1 MGKRKERRIAAMI
14 AAGRRVKLDL
24 FAEPSGDSGGSSAQD
39 ELGGDIDP
47 RHCAGSPNSPSSSG
61 KQSENPLLLLGQ
73 YSDDELDEESSKR
86 LDHVT
91 AEKSTAEDDDEQV
104 KGSVGTENE
113 DMENNA
119 SMELDADK
127 EKRHD
132 LETGSVSPDPLQNR
146 EDNDV
151 REIDSAV
158 TADLCKVVSTEEA
171 SIPGTSDVHLTGDV
185 ISSWKVVLH
194 EESNQYYYW
203 NTVTGET
210 SWVVPDLLAQGAELT
225 GEQKTAPDTEV
236 RNGPLG
242 GTHEPNSTLE
252 MELDGS
258 VTVHPN
264 NHCEAGNVIHETREI
279 DEPEAQI
286 EDQND
291 GFNDK
296 GLEDKRPGSDAN
308 QTETKNSSNAAL
320 ALYHKI
326 SSLGD
331 SVSSQDSG
339 DTLLCNGDATDAD
352 QSMVHEEDDTE
363 NDLSFSVLK
372 HSEHLLERLKS
383 LKGSKSHL
391 QGHEWMS
398 KFLLEVEIRL
408 SDIKSLLPFGSSLL
422 PFWVHCERH
431 LKELEGAIDNEVSQ
445 LFKSADSTEIREAEA
460 PHNSWESEGNE
471 IDADGNE
478 KKVVSSSFD
487 LPSADVY
494 VTVSQKVSKNEV
506 ANNDVLQA
514 EHVSVI
520 DHPTAHSGSGVGGS
534 SGVHGVAQPT
544 ELTSN
549 IVLHGGE
556 DVDMDVDM
564 EVEDATPENA
574 TITIDSLAA
583 KYCAP
588 EEQTI
593 QPNPP
598 AEHESFVPPEAFG
611 VPPPPDDDWI
621 PPPPPDNE
629 SFPPPPP
636 DDPPEL
642 SYPPPP
648 TYFET
653 VQPLSYT
660 EQYNLSYPASNFE
673 YYGQSTT
680 EFPANNVYG
689 HTEGFQVAVSHP
701 PLYYEALPSTYPVA
715 APVVVNPV
723 EPVVYCDVQDGAVL
737 PGPAVSGAQS
747 LVSHGISSHEV
758 LGSDEIRSVESHA
771 EAHSTS
777 LLNAE
782 VGVSVSTDTA
792 SLEVPFTPAT
802 IQAPATVSAG
812 ESAPGLPTAA
822 VTTATAVAKSTATN
836 VQSKVPHSK
845 KRTVAVVSTLRSN
858 KKVSSLVDKWKAAK
872 EKLQEDEE
880 DEPENAYEILEK
892 KRQREIEEWRAQQIA
907 SGEAR
912 ANANFQPLGGDW
924 RERVKRKR
932 AQLNKEAVQTPS
944 EAVTNGN
951 QQPDLKEFSRD
962 LPSGWQAYWD
972 ESSKQVY
979 YGNSITSETTW
990 IKPTK

>member
-47 RHCAGSPNSPSSSG
+47 RHRAGSPNSPSSSG

-86 LDHVT
+86 LDDVT

-127 EKRHD
+127 ERRHD

-171 SIPGTSDVHLTGDV
+171 SITGTSDVHLTGDV

-242 GTHEPNSTLE
+242 GTHEPNSTLD

-258 VTVHPN
+258 ATVHPN
-264 NHCEAGNVIHETREI
+264 NHCKAGNVIHETREI

-286 EDQND
+286 EDQI
-291 GFNDK
+291 K
-296 GLEDKRPGSDAN
+296 GQVLML
-308 QTETKNSSNAAL
+308 TKLRRKIAPMQPL
-320 ALYHKI
+320 HCIIKI

-372 HSEHLLERLKS
+372 HSEQLLERLKS
-383 LKGSKSHL
+383 LKGSKSHM
-391 QGHEWMS
+391 QGHEWIS

-487 LPSADVY
+487 LPSADVN
-494 VTVSQKVSKNEV
+494 VTVSQKDSKNEV

-520 DHPTAHSGSGVGGS
+520 DYPTAHSGSGVGGS

-598 AEHESFVPPEAFG
+598 AEHESFVLPEAFG

-653 VQPLSYT
+653 VQPVSYT

-758 LGSDEIRSVESHA
+758 LGSDQISSVESHA

-782 VGVSVSTDTA
+782 VGLSVSTDIA

-802 IQAPATVSAG
+802 IQAPATSQA
-812 ESAPGLPTAA
+812 
-822 VTTATAVAKSTATN
+822 ATAVAKSTATN

-858 KKVSSLVDKWKAAK
+858 KKVSSLVDKAAK

-932 AQLNKEAVQTPS
+932 AQLNKVAVQTPS

-990 IKPTK
+990 TKPTK

>member
-1 MGKRKERRIAAMI
+1 MLKPELSSRSLDSAELKVKKGDAKSIKVRPPIPTTVAPRRIPNHLLASPKGAMEI
-14 AAGRRVKLDL
+14 LLTPQLELVDFKQSRERSIGHQISPELLNETPDL
-24 FAEPSGDSGGSSAQD
+24 ICLLFFVASKRFGDFD
-39 ELGGDIDP
+39 
-47 RHCAGSPNSPSSSG
+47 RNC

-132 LETGSVSPDPLQNR
+132 LERNR
-146 EDNDV
+146 FCFTV

-185 ISSWKVVLH
+185 ISR
-194 EESNQYYYW
+194 
-203 NTVTGET
+203 ET

-236 RNGPLG
+236 RNGSLG
-242 GTHEPNSTLE
+242 GTHEPNSTLDL
-252 MELDGS
+252 ELADS

-264 NHCEAGNVIHETREI
+264 NHCKAGNVIHETREI

-291 GFNDK
+291 GFKDK

-308 QTETKNSSNAAL
+308 QTETKNSSNAVL

-383 LKGSKSHL
+383 LKGSKSHM
-391 QGHEWMS
+391 QGHEWIS

-408 SDIKSLLPFGSSLL
+408 SDIKSILPFGSSLL

-445 LFKSADSTEIREAEA
+445 LFKSADSTKIHDAEA

-494 VTVSQKVSKNEV
+494 VTESQKDSKNEV

-520 DHPTAHSGSGVGGS
+520 DYPTAHSGSGVGGS

-549 IVLHGGE
+549 VVLHGGE
-556 DVDMDVDM
+556 NVDMDVDM

-598 AEHESFVPPEAFG
+598 AEHESFVPPETFG

-653 VQPLSYT
+653 Y
-660 EQYNLSYPASNFE
+660 
-673 YYGQSTT
+673 
-680 EFPANNVYG
+680 
-689 HTEGFQVAVSHP
+689 
-701 PLYYEALPSTYPVA
+701 
-715 APVVVNPV
+715 
-723 EPVVYCDVQDGAVL
+723 
-737 PGPAVSGAQS
+737 
-747 LVSHGISSHEV
+747 GIS
-758 LGSDEIRSVESHA
+758 G
-771 EAHSTS
+771 
-777 LLNAE
+777 
-782 VGVSVSTDTA
+782 STDTGKKKVLLLKGKEKEIPYNDA
-792 SLEVPFTPAT
+792 KKEWVPVFRLAIPDKLGMRCPGRPTIRPALRHDQIDHAFEVG
-802 IQAPATVSAG
+802 APVDAWWSDGWWEGVVTGIGNSG
-812 ESAPGLPTAA
+812 DEGLP
-822 VTTATAVAKSTATN
+822 VYIPS
-836 VQSKVPHSK
+836 
-845 KRTVAVVSTLRSN
+845 
-858 KKVSSLVDKWKAAK
+858 DK
-872 EKLQEDEE
+872 
-880 DEPENAYEILEK
+880 
-892 KRQREIEEWRAQQIA
+892 
-907 SGEAR
+907 
-912 ANANFQPLGGDW
+912 
-924 RERVKRKR
+924 
-932 AQLNKEAVQTPS
+932 
-944 EAVTNGN
+944 
-951 QQPDLKEFSRD
+951 
-962 LPSGWQAYWD
+962 
-972 ESSKQVY
+972 
-979 YGNSITSETTW
+979 
-990 IKPTK
+990 

>member
-1 MGKRKERRIAAMI
+1 ML
-14 AAGRRVKLDL
+14 V
-24 FAEPSGDSGGSSAQD
+24 F
-39 ELGGDIDP
+39 
-47 RHCAGSPNSPSSSG
+47 CFSG
-61 KQSENPLLLLGQ
+61 KQSENPLLLLGK

-242 GTHEPNSTLE
+242 GTHEPNSTLDL
-252 MELDGS
+252 ELDDS

-264 NHCEAGNVIHETREI
+264 NHCKAGNVIHETREI

-291 GFNDK
+291 GFKDK

-331 SVSSQDSG
+331 SVSSQDLG

-363 NDLSFSVLK
+363 NDLSFLVLK

-383 LKGSKSHL
+383 LKGSKSHM
-391 QGHEWMS
+391 QGHEWIS

-431 LKELEGAIDNEVSQ
+431 LKELEGVIDNEVSQ
-445 LFKSADSTEIREAEA
+445 LFKSADSTKIHDAEA

-494 VTVSQKVSKNEV
+494 VTESQKDSKNEV

-520 DHPTAHSGSGVGGS
+520 DYPTAHSGSGVAGS

-549 IVLHGGE
+549 VVLH
-556 DVDMDVDM
+556 
-564 EVEDATPENA
+564 
-574 TITIDSLAA
+574 
-583 KYCAP
+583 
-588 EEQTI
+588 
-593 QPNPP
+593 
-598 AEHESFVPPEAFG
+598 
-611 VPPPPDDDWI
+611 
-621 PPPPPDNE
+621 
-629 SFPPPPP
+629 
-636 DDPPEL
+636 
-642 SYPPPP
+642 
-648 TYFET
+648 
-653 VQPLSYT
+653 
-660 EQYNLSYPASNFE
+660 
-673 YYGQSTT
+673 
-680 EFPANNVYG
+680 
-689 HTEGFQVAVSHP
+689 
-701 PLYYEALPSTYPVA
+701 
-715 APVVVNPV
+715 
-723 EPVVYCDVQDGAVL
+723 
-737 PGPAVSGAQS
+737 
-747 LVSHGISSHEV
+747 
-758 LGSDEIRSVESHA
+758 
-771 EAHSTS
+771 
-777 LLNAE
+777 
-782 VGVSVSTDTA
+782 
-792 SLEVPFTPAT
+792 
-802 IQAPATVSAG
+802 
-812 ESAPGLPTAA
+812 
-822 VTTATAVAKSTATN
+822 
-836 VQSKVPHSK
+836 
-845 KRTVAVVSTLRSN
+845 
-858 KKVSSLVDKWKAAK
+858 
-872 EKLQEDEE
+872 
-880 DEPENAYEILEK
+880 
-892 KRQREIEEWRAQQIA
+892 
-907 SGEAR
+907 SGEC
-912 ANANFQPLGGDW
+912 
-924 RERVKRKR
+924 
-932 AQLNKEAVQTPS
+932 
-944 EAVTNGN
+944 
-951 QQPDLKEFSRD
+951 
-962 LPSGWQAYWD
+962 
-972 ESSKQVY
+972 
-979 YGNSITSETTW
+979 
-990 IKPTK
+990 

>member
-47 RHCAGSPNSPSSSG
+47 RHRAGSPNSPSSSG

-86 LDHVT
+86 LDDVT

-127 EKRHD
+127 ERRHD

-171 SIPGTSDVHLTGDV
+171 SITGTSDVHLTGDV

-210 SWVVPDLLAQGAELT
+210 SWAGPDLLAQGAELT

-242 GTHEPNSTLE
+242 GTHEPNSTLD

-264 NHCEAGNVIHETREI
+264 NHCKAGNVIHETREI

-291 GFNDK
+291 GFKDK

-308 QTETKNSSNAAL
+308 QTEMKNSSNAAL
-320 ALYHKI
+320 ALY
-326 SSLGD
+326 SLGD
-331 SVSSQDSG
+331 SVSSQDLG

-372 HSEHLLERLKS
+372 HSEQLLERLKS
-383 LKGSKSHL
+383 LKGSKSHM
-391 QGHEWMS
+391 QGHEWIS

-431 LKELEGAIDNEVSQ
+431 LKELEGAIDNEVSL
-445 LFKSADSTEIREAEA
+445 LFKSADSTKIREAEA

-494 VTVSQKVSKNEV
+494 VTVSQKDSKNEV

-520 DHPTAHSGSGVGGS
+520 DYPTAHSGSGVGGS

-598 AEHESFVPPEAFG
+598 AEHESFVLPEAFG

-653 VQPLSYT
+653 VQPVSYT

-758 LGSDEIRSVESHA
+758 LGSDQISSVESHA

-782 VGVSVSTDTA
+782 VGLSVSTDIA
-792 SLEVPFTPAT
+792 SLEVPFMPAT
-802 IQAPATVSAG
+802 IQAPVTVSAV
-812 ESAPGLPTAA
+812 ESAPGLSTTA
-822 VTTATAVAKSTATN
+822 VTAATAVAKSTATN

-858 KKVSSLVDKWKAAK
+858 KKVSSLVDKVLPLFTK

-932 AQLNKEAVQTPS
+932 AQLNKVAVQTPS

-990 IKPTK
+990 TKPTK